1 MRERAFPAWAIW
13 ALGLTQITGYGT
25 LYYSFPVLAPA
36 IAREFALSEQW
47 IFAALSVS
55 LLAGS
60 LLSPTAGRWMDRFGA
75 AWLMTVGSAAAALA
89 LVLCALAPGRA
100 IFVTALLAME
110 LTSCFVLYGAAFA
123 AIVQAGS
130 PQAQRSIT
138 HLTLIAGFASTLFWP
153 LTSALHTHLS
163 WREVYGVFAALNLG
177 LCMPVHWALLRM
189 ARRRSRLAAPAT
201 EVHSI
206 AGPAANGGGTLD
218 PRSRRMAFL
227 LMLAGFAIE
236 GFVLS
241 ALLMHMVPLMTA
253 LGLGAAG
260 LFVSTLFGPA
270 QVASRLVNM
279 LFGGRLAQT
288 HLATIAAVLLALG
301 VAVLAATAPWLTGA
315 VLFAVLFGLGS
326 GLISIVGGTL
336 PLELFGR
343 DGYGAR
349 LGWVSAARQ
358 FTSALGPFAFAFLM
372 SRTAVETSLWSVA
385 VAGLLGLSAF
395 VLIDRVKQRA
405 TRGRHPV
412 RGNLIGVMRSDRGP
426 GTQQAPSRGPH
437 DMEKI

>member
-1 MRERAFPAWAIW
+1 MRDRAFPVWAIW

-36 IAREFALSEQW
+36 IAREFTLSEQW
-47 IFAALSVS
+47 IFAALSAS

-60 LLSPTAGRWMDRFGA
+60 LLAPTAGRWMDRVGA
-75 AWLMTVGSAAAALA
+75 AWLMTIGSAAAALA
-89 LVLCALAPGRA
+89 LVLCALAPGRVT
-100 IFVTALLAME
+100 FVTALLAME

-153 LTSALHTHLS
+153 LTSALHAHLS

-177 LCMPVHWALLRM
+177 LCMPIHWALLRI
-189 ARRRSRLAAPAT
+189 ARRGSRLAPSPP
-201 EVHSI
+201 EVASV
-206 AGPAANGGGTLD
+206 AGPAANEGSTLD
-218 PRSRRMAFL
+218 ARSRRTAFL

-241 ALLMHMVPLMTA
+241 ALLMHMVPLMAT

-260 LFVSTLFGPA
+260 LFIATLFGPA

-288 HLATIAAVLLALG
+288 HLATVAAGLLTLG
-301 VAVLAATAPWLTGA
+301 VAVLAATAPWLAGA

-326 GLISIVGGTL
+326 GLISIVSGTL

-358 FTSALGPFAFAFLM
+358 FTSALGPFAFALLM

-395 VLIDRVKQRA
+395 VLIDMVKQRGR
-405 TRGRHPV
+405 RGRHPV
-412 RGNLIGVMRSDRGP
+412 LGNIIGTIRSDQGP
-426 GTQQAPSRGPH
+426 RRHQAPSSGPH